1 VKVAVEGDVFTMS
14 PKDGSLT
21 SLSDEVLVGRIA
33 RKDRHAFEE
42 LGRRYL
48 KKAYSIA
55 LRMTRNPE
63 DAWDLAQDALVE
75 IHRSASSFDR
85 RYSFSSW
92 FYRIVVNKTLNFL
105 KREKLR
111 SGAFAAGMEDKFL
124 GSKGVSMRGGDSA
137 DPDEDYT
144 SGTLVEGTDPERDFE
159 SAQLRL
165 HIREALDTLSPEQ
178 RTVVVLFDLEG
189 FSHREIAQIMECPEG
204 TVMSRLHYGRLKL
217 REQLE
222 RILMS

>member
-1 VKVAVEGDVFTMS
+1 MDARNKKIA
-14 PKDGSLT
+14 

-33 RKDRHAFEE
+33 RGARDAFEE

-55 LRMTRNPE
+55 LRMTRNQ
-63 DAWDLAQDALVE
+63 DDSWDLAQDALVE
-75 IHRSASSFDR
+75 IHRSAGTFDR
-85 RYSFSSW
+85 RYAFSSW

-111 SGAFAAGMEDKFL
+111 SGAFAGGMEDKFL
-124 GSKGVSMRGGDSA
+124 GAKGISIKGGDPA
-137 DPDEDYT
+137 DPEDHFT
-144 SGTLVEGTDPERDFE
+144 SGTLVEESNPERDYQE
-159 SAQLRL
+159 SELREL
-165 HIREALDTLSPEQ
+165 IRVALESLSPEQ

-189 FSHREIAQIMECPEG
+189 FSHREIAQIMDCPEG

-217 REQLE
+217 REQLV
-222 RILMS
+222 RILS

>member
-1 VKVAVEGDVFTMS
+1 VDAQRK
-14 PKDGSLT
+14 KIT

-33 RKDRHAFEE
+33 RADRAAFEE

-55 LRMTRNPE
+55 LRMTRNQD

-75 IHRSASSFDR
+75 IHRSAGTFDR

-111 SGAFAAGMEDKFL
+111 SGAFAGGMEDKFL
-124 GSKGVSMRGGDSA
+124 GAKGVAIRGGEA
-137 DPDEDYT
+137 VDPEEVFT
-144 SGTLVEGTDPERDFE
+144 SGTLVEETDPERDYEASELRHMIRRALE
-159 SAQLRL
+159 S
-165 HIREALDTLSPEQ
+165 LSPEQ
-178 RTVVVLFDLEG
+178 RTVVILFDLEG
-189 FSHREIAQIMECPEG
+189 FSHREIARIMDCPEG

-217 REQLE
+217 KEQLE
-222 RILMS
+222 RSLL

>member
-1 VKVAVEGDVFTMS
+1 MS
-14 PKDGSLT
+14 GIDDRIST
-21 SLSDEVLVGRIA
+21 LSDEVLVGRIA
-33 RKDRHAFEE
+33 RGEREPFEE

-55 LRMTRNPE
+55 LRMTRNQE

-75 IHRSASSFDR
+75 IHRSAGTFDR
-85 RYSFSSW
+85 RFSFSSW

-111 SGAFAAGMEDKFL
+111 SGAFAGGMEDKFL
-124 GSKGVSMRGGDSA
+124 GAKGVSIRGGDPT
-137 DPDEDYT
+137 DPDDHFS
-144 SGTLVEGTDPERDFE
+144 SGTLVEETDPERDYAASE
-159 SAQLRL
+159 LREL
-165 HIREALDTLSPEQ
+165 IRVALERLSPEQ
-178 RTVVVLFDLEG
+178 RTVVILFDLEG
-189 FSHREIAQIMECPEG
+189 FSHREIARIMDCPEG

-222 RILMS
+222 RILS

>member
-1 VKVAVEGDVFTMS
+1 MDAQRK
-14 PKDGSLT
+14 KIT

-33 RKDRHAFEE
+33 RADRAAFEE

-55 LRMTRNPE
+55 LRMTRNQD

-75 IHRSASSFDR
+75 IHRSAGTFDR

-111 SGAFAAGMEDKFL
+111 SGAFAGGMEDKFL
-124 GSKGVSMRGGDSA
+124 GAKGVAIRGGEA
-137 DPDEDYT
+137 VDPEEVFT
-144 SGTLVEGTDPERDFE
+144 SGTLVEETDPERDYEASELRHMIRRALE
-159 SAQLRL
+159 S
-165 HIREALDTLSPEQ
+165 LSPEQ
-178 RTVVVLFDLEG
+178 RTVVILFDLEG
-189 FSHREIAQIMECPEG
+189 FSHREIARIMDCPEG

-217 REQLE
+217 KEQLE
-222 RILMS
+222 RSLL